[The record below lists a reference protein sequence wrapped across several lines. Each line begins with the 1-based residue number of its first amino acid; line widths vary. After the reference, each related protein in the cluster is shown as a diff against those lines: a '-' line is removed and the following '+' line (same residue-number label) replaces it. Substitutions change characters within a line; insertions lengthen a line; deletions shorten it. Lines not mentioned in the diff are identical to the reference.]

1 MSNGRH
7 PIVKWAQRSDI
18 LFITVELPDA
28 KNVKL
33 NLDPEGKFFFSA
45 TGGVDNMPYEIDIHL
60 FDKVDVNE
68 SKASFTSRNICYLVK
83 KAESK
88 WWSRLLKPEGKP
100 PVFLKVDWDKWVDED
115 EQDGNPGG
123 DMNFGGDFDFSKL
136 DMGGPEEFDEEAADD
151 EDDESIDIDE
161 EKDEETTADGGP
173 EAKPVVNS
181 EHEMKA

>member
-1 MSNGRH
+1 MSRH
-7 PIVKWAQRSDI
+7 PIVKWAQRSDK

-28 KNVKL
+28 ENVKL

-45 TGGVDNMPYEIDIHL
+45 TGGVDNIPYEIDIHL
-60 FDKVDVNE
+60 FDKIDVNE

-88 WWSRLLKPEGKP
+88 WWSRLLKQEGKP

-115 EQDGNPGG
+115 EQDENPG
-123 DMNFGGDFDFSKL
+123 DGDFDFSKL
-136 DMGGPEEFDEEAADD
+136 DMDSPEEFDEEASD
-151 EDDESIDIDE
+151 EEGDESGDNIDE
-161 EKDEETTADGGP
+161 EKEEETTADGGP
-173 EAKPVVNS
+173 EAEPIVNS